1 MSDFDHILGLNR
13 TLIGISD
20 MIALMYEAQTR
31 GINKFTIFPEIH
43 SKSIVGAFKC

>member
-31 GINKFTIFPEIH
+31 GINKFTIFRDPDEINCR
-43 SKSIVGAFKC
+43 SI